1 MCTHVALAEF
11 VTVSHDVMRAMHW
24 VHGEAFAWL
33 YVQYSTVQSTVCAVG
48 EKLCICKYI
57 ANKCSEMDCIY
68 FYWIECFMLSV
79 WVFQTAG
86 GCTISQQLP
95 SDSLVVPND
104 SLVTPPRSHRAPQRA
119 VIPTHSCLTITG
131 LLRLSWPIL
140 SGRASSQWPLP

>member
-1 MCTHVALAEF
+1 
-11 VTVSHDVMRAMHW
+11 
-24 VHGEAFAWL
+24 
-33 YVQYSTVQSTVCAVG
+33 
-48 EKLCICKYI
+48 
-57 ANKCSEMDCIY
+57 
-68 FYWIECFMLSV
+68 MLSV

-131 LLRLSWPIL
+131 LLRVRSACSIRESLQPMATTLGNQEMDAVEEGFIRL
-140 SGRASSQWPLP
+140 LP